1 MKKKTIIIIVAI
13 VAIVAAVYFL
23 WFRKRYTIS
32 GTVSRLAFLNESQ
45 RNALKSAAKVRKEN
59 LAAGDEATSQ
69 SVDKYVTQNGF
80 TQCEALVFCAAS
92 DVLNQGIISRDEA
105 GLIKDE
111 FTNH

>member
-13 VAIVAAVYFL
+13 VAIAAAVYFL

-59 LAAGDEATSQ
+59 LAAGNEATRQ
-69 SVDKYVTQNGF
+69 SVEKYTSGNGF
-80 TQCEALVFCAAS
+80 TECEALVFCAAS

>member
-1 MKKKTIIIIVAI
+1 MKKKTVIIIAAI

-23 WFRKRYTIS
+23 WFRKRYTIG

-45 RNALKSAAKVRKEN
+45 RKALKNAAKVRKER
-59 LAAGDEATSQ
+59 LADEDEATRQ
-69 SVDKYVTQNGF
+69 SVEKYQSENGF
-80 TQCEALVFCAAS
+80 TQCEAIVFCAAS